1 MSGDSPATA
10 PTDDAALLVDAHL
23 HLWDQ
28 AALAYPWMEG
38 RDLPATSLP
47 DDPWEQAPTLEA
59 LAPEHVGSRTAA
71 PTPEADPPV
80 RPAAVVVEAGARPD
94 QWDDEVA
101 WVRALA
107 ADHPHLRAMV
117 AAVDYTAADLLPRLD
132 AYAADDFVC
141 GVRDNFEGLPSG
153 AIGAPERLAGILAA
167 RERGLTVDLCVRA
180 SQLDELVSL
189 LTAVAEVRGDAAGIV
204 LDHVGKPD
212 LGDHVKNPN
221 PGDQAGTSDQGDQVG
236 QPGVGS
242 EVGAASGADA
252 TWRDGLAALAA
263 IPGVHVKVS
272 GLPGQMSG
280 PVDADDL
287 AWMVR
292 DYATPAIEEFGP
304 ERSMFGTDHPVSTLP
319 RGVTRADWARAV
331 VAHAPGAAQVLGA
344 TAQRFYGI

>member
-23 HLWDQ
+23 HLWDRST
-28 AALAYPWMEG
+28 LAYPWMEG

-47 DDPWEQAPTLEA
+47 DDPWEQ
-59 LAPEHVGSRTAA
+59 A

-117 AAVDYTAADLLPRLD
+117 AAVDYSAADLLPRLD

-141 GVRDNFEGLPSG
+141 GVRDNFEGLPAG

-167 RERGLTVDLCVRA
+167 RERELTVDLCVRA

-221 PGDQAGTSDQGDQVG
+221 SGDQVG
-236 QPGVGS
+236 KPGVGS

-280 PVDADDL
+280 PVDAEDL